1 VVIVGKVCY
10 VGAELGSVED
20 AGKTGLLLKVA
31 DLANA
36 LQQGQVIAAPSLS
49 F

>member
-1 VVIVGKVCY
+1 MAFDIFDYAPAFVVIVGKVRNIC
-10 VGAELGSVED
+10 AKLGSVED

-36 LQQGQVIAAPSLS
+36 L
-49 F
+49 